1 MDPRDVSP
9 GEDEEDKKIAHSN
22 VHTLPVPMQLD
33 IARGGEGE
41 GSGSA
46 AVEKNTVGSH
56 EQQKLQLS
64 SGRSNTSSLQ

>member
-22 VHTLPVPMQLD
+22 VHTLPVPTQLD

-46 AVEKNTVGSH
+46 TVEKKTR
-56 EQQKLQLS
+56 KL
-64 SGRSNTSSLQ
+64 RVRARDCRKEYRRIA

>member
-1 MDPRDVSP
+1 MLLTVARMDPRGVSP

-46 AVEKNTVGSH
+46 AVEKEDEETESAG
-56 EQQKLQLS
+56 EGLS
-64 SGRSNTSSLQ
+64 KRIP

>member
-46 AVEKNTVGSH
+46 TVEKKTR
-56 EQQKLQLS
+56 KL
-64 SGRSNTSSLQ
+64 RARARDCRKEYRRIA